1 MKKFKKRQILIVVVI
16 GIVSVYREEL
26 IITLTSESS
35 WIKFNQALTAVS
47 GIATQIVQTIQK
59 VPRNWKLPKLFG
71 KKKKPKVFTF
81 TLSVDNAKK
90 FADSGYTIFEY
101 LYLRKQND
109 QFP

>member
-1 MKKFKKRQILIVVVI
+1 MKLLKKRRILAVLVIRIV
-16 GIVSVYREEL
+16 YFHWEEL

-35 WIKFNQALTAVS
+35 WIKFIQALTAVS

-71 KKKKPKVFTF
+71 KKKKPLVFF
-81 TLSVDNAKK
+81 KLSVDNAKK

>member
-35 WIKFNQALTAVS
+35 RIKFNQAFTAIS

-71 KKKKPKVFTF
+71 KKKKPKVFF
-81 TLSVDNAKK
+81 KLSVDNAKK